1 MPKLNSKTKPA
12 VEPLTFSCN
21 AAFARI
27 GVSKNKGRQL
37 IRSGKLRAVVLDGRP
52 RVTAAAISDFLNAL
66 PPVPV
71 EAAS

>member
-1 MPKLNSKTKPA
+1 MRAEKTPKPQ
-12 VEPLTFSCN
+12 PLTYSCN